1 MKTKRLSKKLRL
13 NKKTVSNL
21 NVNEMKSV
29 KGGGIMSDIT
39 GCISCMSISCL
50 FICEDTI
57 PVCTIQYCTNTCRCT
72 LTFDNCNCG

>member
-39 GCISCMSISCL
+39 GC
-50 FICEDTI
+50 
-57 PVCTIQYCTNTCRCT
+57 TNTNLHLDRCQ
-72 LTFDNCNCG
+72 LLKYGAKYYDFI